1 MSAEDTR
8 GKPLWRFGWVLFLV
22 QLDLWSKDAA
32 FAWLGASPE
41 GYGPRRFL
49 LGEWL
54 SFASTC
60 NGGAAFGQFHQF
72 PLVLVVGRA
81 CAVVFL
87 AWLVLRAAPRPRL
100 VLFAM
105 VLVLSGA
112 LGNLVD
118 NLWLGCRIEGRE
130 FPLGVRDFVAVW
142 FEPLIG
148 IDYHFPA
155 FNVADS
161 CITVGAVAWILS
173 GFLTKPAEGSAP
185 DAR

>member
-1 MSAEDTR
+1 MSPDEGR
-8 GKPLWRFGWVLFLV
+8 GKPAWRFGWVLFLV
-22 QLDLWSKDAA
+22 AFDLWSKAAA
-32 FAWLGASPE
+32 FTWLGASPE
-41 GYGPRRFL
+41 GYGPRRPL

-100 VLFAM
+100 VLYAM
-105 VLVLSGA
+105 VLVLAGA
-112 LGNLVD
+112 LGNLLD
-118 NLWLGCRIEGRE
+118 NLWLGCRIEGRD

-173 GFLTKPAEGSAP
+173 GFLTKPDASAAE
-185 DAR
+185 AR